1 MSVDFSDVKMVRW
14 RITFEWQRFCA
25 VFCLLWHESRLPLW
39 ADCSCGVLSV
49 CCWGGCQLLWLA
61 ECVLLRRMSV
71 MVQCSDR
78 RQSTTFEYFFGVC
91 RLLKGRGLHCIIQ
104 IVSQGDETLRR
115 ISCITGSWL
124 WIFNQHL
131 WEKFE
136 NDAEWLWSHGNKWYV
151 IVRCLF
157 RKHLVLHVLVEFVIW
172 LQISI
177 LSNICLAV
185 EALNW
190 FLQQFFIFSAY
201 LIVTSGKIMD
211 VMWSVWFVLSVT
223 VCEQVYCKGSQQIS
237 LKCGIV
243 IGWRVYQLE
252 EPINVRWWPVP
263 DVDCGSLFQF
273 PHHCRI
279 GDLLPVLAVLWTEW
293 IGACGASILT
303 PMVFTRLRHFRCP
316 CHLYTHLYGIHSTS
330 VHERLQSHHSTTA
343 LWLPWLA

>member
-151 IVRCLF
+151 IVRCSF

-172 LQISI
+172 LQIS
-177 LSNICLAV
+177 NC
-185 EALNW
+185 
-190 FLQQFFIFSAY
+190 QIFA
-201 LIVTSGKIMD
+201 
-211 VMWSVWFVLSVT
+211 
-223 VCEQVYCKGSQQIS
+223 
-237 LKCGIV
+237 
-243 IGWRVYQLE
+243 
-252 EPINVRWWPVP
+252 
-263 DVDCGSLFQF
+263 
-273 PHHCRI
+273 
-279 GDLLPVLAVLWTEW
+279 
-293 IGACGASILT
+293 
-303 PMVFTRLRHFRCP
+303 
-316 CHLYTHLYGIHSTS
+316 
-330 VHERLQSHHSTTA
+330 
-343 LWLPWLA
+343 